1 MEFTHEPVLLKETIE
16 YLKCQKNGVYVDGT
30 LGRGGHTRAILD
42 EIAGQGTVIAIDR
55 DTEAIEAVSGS
66 FDDQNLELV
75 HGNFINIPEILANR
89 GLEAVDGMVFDL
101 GVSSPQFDNP
111 ERGFSYQYNA
121 PLDMRMNLK
130 QDLTARD
137 IVNKYSAEEL
147 TSIIKKYGEDRWAS
161 RIADFIV
168 KFRQDN
174 EIITTHE
181 LVKVIKAAIPASAR
195 RSGGHPARRTFQAL
209 RIATNDELKQLEDL
223 INNAV
228 PYLKSGGRICIISFH
243 SLEDRIVK
251 WGFREL
257 AKKCDCPPDFP
268 VCVCDREPSIKII
281 TRKPVRASQ
290 TEIDSNPRA
299 RSAKLRVAEKF

>member
-1 MEFTHEPVLLKETIE
+1 MEFIHKPVLLKETIK
-16 YLKCQKNGVYVDGT
+16 YLRCKKNGIYIDGT

-42 EIAGQGTVIAIDR
+42 MLSRQGTVIAIDR
-55 DTEAIEAVSGS
+55 DIEAIDAVSSS
-66 FDDQNLELV
+66 FDDQNLKLV
-75 HGNFINIPEILANR
+75 HGNFINIPEILADR

-111 ERGFSYQYNA
+111 ERGFSYQHNA
-121 PLDMRMNLK
+121 PLDMRMNLN

-137 IVNKYSAEEL
+137 IVNKYSAKEL
-147 TSIIKKYGEDRWAS
+147 SSIIKKYGEDRWAS
-161 RIADFIV
+161 RIADFII
-168 KFRQDN
+168 KFRQN
-174 EIITTHE
+174 KEIVTTHE
-181 LVKVIKAAIPASAR
+181 LVRVIKAAIPASAR
-195 RSGGHPARRTFQAL
+195 RSGGHPAKRTFQAL
-209 RIATNDELKQLEDL
+209 RIATNDELKQLKDL

-290 TEIDSNPRA
+290 KELDSNPRA